1 MTAMIEPQDRAP
13 SSRTQVR
20 RLAERG
26 RYHPAEIRAIL
37 DEGFLCHVGFV
48 APEGHPVVIPTAYGR
63 RGDFLYLHGSAASH
77 MLRTLREGVELC
89 CTITHLDGLVLAR
102 SVFNHSMNY
111 RSVMIFGRGR
121 VLTSG
126 AEKLAALEAI
136 SNQIAPGRW
145 EAARRPS
152 GQELKAT
159 LVLELPLAE
168 ASAKV
173 RNGPPIDDAEDYALP
188 VWAGVVPITLQ
199 YGKPEADPRLAEG
212 IRLPEEIQR
221 GRGRCPEDT

>member
-1 MTAMIEPQDRAP
+1 MTAMIEPQAHAP

-20 RLAERG
+20 RLPERG
-26 RYHPAEIRAIL
+26 HYDQATVRAIL
-37 DEGFLCHVGFV
+37 DAGFLCHVGFV

-63 RGDFLYLHGSAASH
+63 RGEFLYLHGSAASR

-121 VLTSG
+121 VLTSE
-126 AEKLAALEAI
+126 AEKLTAMEVI

-152 GQELKAT
+152 EQELKAT

-173 RNGPPIDDAEDYALP
+173 RTGPPIDSAEDYALR
-188 VWAGVVPITLQ
+188 VWAGVVPMALQ
-199 YGKPEADPRLAEG
+199 YGKPEADPKLERD
-212 IRLPEEIQR
+212 IQLPESLL
-221 GRGRCPEDT
+221 GRRAR

>member
-1 MTAMIEPQDRAP
+1 MMEPTSRAP
-13 SSRTQVR
+13 SSRTQVK
-20 RLAERG
+20 RLPERG
-26 RYHPAEIRAIL
+26 RYEPATVHAIL
-37 DEGFLCHVGFV
+37 DAGFLCHVGFI

-63 RGDFLYLHGSAASH
+63 RGDYLYLHGSAASR

-121 VLTSG
+121 VLSSE
-126 AEKLAALEAI
+126 AEKLAAMEVI

-152 GQELKAT
+152 EQELKAT
-159 LVLELPLAE
+159 LVLELPLGE
-168 ASAKV
+168 ASAKI
-173 RNGPPIDDAEDYALP
+173 RSGPPHDNAEDYALP
-188 VWAGVVPITLQ
+188 VWAGVVPIALR
-199 YGKPEADPRLAEG
+199 YGKPEADPKLAG
-212 IRLPEEIQR
+212 DIQLPEALLG
-221 GRGRCPEDT
+221 GRGRCPEGT